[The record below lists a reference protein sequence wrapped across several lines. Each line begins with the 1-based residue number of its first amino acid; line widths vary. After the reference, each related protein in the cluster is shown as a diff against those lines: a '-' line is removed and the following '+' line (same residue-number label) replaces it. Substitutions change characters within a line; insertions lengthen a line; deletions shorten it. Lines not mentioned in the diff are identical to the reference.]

1 MDRWINYLQA
11 RASRISNFPVECNAY
26 GTYGNWLHPT
36 RVNNLFKKNWWWLK
50 SNDRIWPLI
59 DISWDKQWFKRSLRI
74 FVVMSVFFSSPSSS
88 PSSSPRDVHNF
99 CKWWLSE
106 EGGWRYLLPFP
117 AFIFGANTLDITKY
131 KQISPNTTKIPTK
144 ERYVLE
150 KKKIHDDE
158 RRFLTPFGERSLPAR
173 NDWRTQKRFPCH
185 MRIIKL
191 FLNSTSPKWT

>member
-1 MDRWINYLQA
+1 MSQEPGSLWLRLWLWRLSKSITNHQSTDIFRAPVGSWISWINDSQA
-11 RASRISNFPVECNAY
+11 RAKHLIFLLNVMHL
-26 GTYGNWLHPT
+26 THMVTLHPT

-106 EGGWRYLLPFP
+106 EGGTSFLSPLSYLEQ
-117 AFIFGANTLDITKY
+117 T
-131 KQISPNTTKIPTK
+131 
-144 ERYVLE
+144 
-150 KKKIHDDE
+150 H
-158 RRFLTPFGERSLPAR
+158 
-173 NDWRTQKRFPCH
+173 
-185 MRIIKL
+185 
-191 FLNSTSPKWT
+191 

>member
-1 MDRWINYLQA
+1 MHMTHM
-11 RASRISNFPVECNAY
+11 V
-26 GTYGNWLHPT
+26 TLHPT
-36 RVNNLFKKNWWWLK
+36 RVNNLFEKNWWWLK
-50 SNDRIWPLI
+50 SNDRIGPLS
-59 DISWDKQWFKRSLRI
+59 DISREKQWFKRSFRS
-74 FVVMSVFFSSPSSS
+74 FVFTIIITVIVTTERS
-88 PSSSPRDVHNF
+88 F

-131 KQISPNTTKIPTK
+131 HQISPNTTKIPTK

-150 KKKIHDDE
+150 KKKIHDDK

-191 FLNSTSPKWT
+191 FLNSTSPKWS